1 MAHSYQKRKWLNL
14 GIKRQ
19 LQLRILS
26 WIFLVIVI
34 SSLISGG
41 IFYYYSNRKIDY
53 STYKEF
59 HVQLHNMKETLAPWA
74 LLAISFGG
82 FIALTVALFYPQK
95 IAGPVYR
102 LEKRIQNIA
111 SGNLTEDI
119 RLRSNDELQDLARE
133 INQMGASLRER
144 LLAAKK
150 SSIYLDTIIQKD
162 LAGHCSEQVV
172 LKLQAESA
180 RLKKIFDDF
189 SL

>member
-1 MAHSYQKRKWLNL
+1 MERSRRKRKWFNL
-14 GIKRQ
+14 GVKRQ
-19 LQLRILS
+19 LQLRILR
-26 WIFLVIVI
+26 WILLVIAV
-34 SSLISGG
+34 SSLISGS
-41 IFYYYSNRKIDY
+41 IFYHYSNRKID
-53 STYKEF
+53 STYKQF
-59 HVQLHNMKETLAPWA
+59 HVQLYNMRQVLAPWV
-74 LLAISFGG
+74 LLAVSLGG
-82 FIALTVALFYPQK
+82 FIALTVSLFYPQK

-133 INQMGASLRER
+133 INHMGASLRER

-150 SSIYLDTIIQKD
+150 SSVYLDTIIQKD
-162 LAGHCSEQVV
+162 LAGSCSEQAVQ
-172 LKLQAESA
+172 KLRAESA

>member
-1 MAHSYQKRKWLNL
+1 MKHSRQKRKWFNL
-14 GIKRQ
+14 GVKRQ

-26 WIFLVIVI
+26 WILLVIVI

-41 IFYYYSNRKIDY
+41 IFYHYSNRKID
-53 STYKEF
+53 STYKQF
-59 HVQLHNMKETLAPWA
+59 HVQLYNMKQVLAPWA
-74 LLAISFGG
+74 LLAVSLGG

-95 IAGPVYR
+95 IAGPIYR
-102 LEKRIQNIA
+102 IEKRIQNIG

-144 LLAAKK
+144 LLAAQK
-150 SSIYLDTIIQKD
+150 SSNYLDTIIQKD
-162 LAGHCSEQVV
+162 LPGSCSEQVV
-172 LKLQAESA
+172 QKLRAESA
-180 RLKKIFDDF
+180 RLKKILDDF

>member
-1 MAHSYQKRKWLNL
+1 MAHSRKKRKWFNYS
-14 GIKRQ
+14 IKRQ
-19 LQLRILS
+19 LQLRILG
-26 WIFLVIVI
+26 WILFVLVI

-41 IFYYYSNRKIDY
+41 IFYYSGNRKID
-53 STYKEF
+53 STYKQF
-59 HVQLHNMKETLAPWA
+59 HVQLYNMKQVLGPWA
-74 LLAISFGG
+74 LLAVSLGG
-82 FIALTVALFYPQK
+82 FVALTVALFYPQK

-150 SSIYLDTIIQKD
+150 SSFYLDTIIQKD
-162 LAGHCSEQVV
+162 LPGSCSEHVV
-172 LKLQAESA
+172 QKLQAESA
-180 RLKKIFDDF
+180 RLKKMFDDF
-189 SL
+189 TL